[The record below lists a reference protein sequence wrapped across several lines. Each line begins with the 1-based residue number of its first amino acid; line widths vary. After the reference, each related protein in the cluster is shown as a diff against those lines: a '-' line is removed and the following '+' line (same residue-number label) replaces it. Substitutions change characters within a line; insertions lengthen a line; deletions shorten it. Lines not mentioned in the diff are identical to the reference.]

1 MAGDGG
7 LVLKVLQRLRDRQI
21 QHFGDVLASEGHIQ
35 GVSVVAGALADFAR
49 HIHIWQEVHLNL
61 ESAVARAGFAAA
73 AFHIEREAAHLIA
86 PHSRF
91 VGGGE

>member
-1 MAGDGG
+1 MASDGG

-35 GVSVVAGALADFAR
+35 GVSVVAGALADFAG
-49 HIHIWQEVHLNL
+49 HIHIGQEVHLYL
-61 ESAVARAGFAAA
+61 DCAVARAGFAAS
-73 AFHIEREAAHLIA
+73 AFHIEREASHLIA